1 MIIHI
6 FYPKKGFYLS
16 IKRSFEPLVRELKKH
31 HDVREFFVPY
41 IGANPI
47 NMLRNILYVKK
58 HRTEIGV
65 NHIAGDIHYCILGLI
80 GTKNVLTI
88 HDDYAMRKSTHG
100 WLGKMQK
107 YLFWI
112 WLPIKYAD
120 KVICITET
128 TKKDIAKYYNNEKL
142 QVIAHHC
149 MNEDFHYFPKE
160 FNKECPTIFQC
171 GTDFHKNLDTLIA
184 ALEGIKCKL
193 VVLVK
198 MTSAQCN
205 LAKEKHVVYKNYYN
219 ISNEEVYDLY
229 KSADIVTFV
238 SSYEGFGMPII
249 EGQCTGRIVITTNK
263 EPMNWVAGK
272 NCALFVNDPKN
283 VEEYRKAILKTINDD
298 EYRNN
303 CIKNGLKNVKRFT
316 LSNIYNQYVK
326 VYSDERN

>member
-1 MIIHI
+1 M
-6 FYPKKGFYLS
+6 P
-16 IKRSFEPLVRELKKH
+16 
-31 HDVREFFVPY
+31 
-41 IGANPI
+41 
-47 NMLRNILYVKK
+47 
-58 HRTEIGV
+58 
-65 NHIAGDIHYCILGLI
+65 
-80 GTKNVLTI
+80 
-88 HDDYAMRKSTHG
+88 
-100 WLGKMQK
+100 
-107 YLFWI
+107 
-112 WLPIKYAD
+112 
-120 KVICITET
+120 
-128 TKKDIAKYYNNEKL
+128 NN
-142 QVIAHHC
+142 
-149 MNEDFHYFPKE
+149 
-160 FNKECPTIFQC
+160 FQC

-272 NCALFVNDPKN
+272 NCALFVDDPKN
-283 VEEYRKAILKTINDD
+283 VEEYRKSILKAINDD

-326 VYSDERN
+326 VYSDERNK